1 MGTVVS
7 PDVYMTPPASDTHPV
22 WPPLTPT
29 PCLALK
35 RHRDCEQKCAE
46 LESTVKESVAVRE
59 ALASLNQQLT
69 EVRERHVQDLK
80 ASHQRETAQHRDLKA
95 SHQRILA
102 QQREILALKEREHG
116 PEKAS
121 EHETENAGLKL
132 RRMLEQVELGLGKL
146 PDEERTVFWTKYLG
160 SGSPGATKMMND
172 FLLRVYNIKWGR
184 VDYKERKARIEQ
196 VVKELKDLHST
207 LSSSVHSAWDKGL
220 LIIEDKHSP
229 TQVAMLQ
236 ALLHLEGLEY
246 RTRPRTDAG
255 TAPALAPALAP
266 AATPATAPAPAPHVV
281 QLPQHGQRYT
291 DDQTGRFYYYNRWS
305 NAMQWEPP

>member
-1 MGTVVS
+1 
-7 PDVYMTPPASDTHPV
+7 
-22 WPPLTPT
+22 
-29 PCLALK
+29 
-35 RHRDCEQKCAE
+35 
-46 LESTVKESVAVRE
+46 
-59 ALASLNQQLT
+59 
-69 EVRERHVQDLK
+69 
-80 ASHQRETAQHRDLKA
+80 
-95 SHQRILA
+95 
-102 QQREILALKEREHG
+102 
-116 PEKAS
+116 
-121 EHETENAGLKL
+121 
-132 RRMLEQVELGLGKL
+132 
-146 PDEERTVFWTKYLG
+146 
-160 SGSPGATKMMND
+160 MND
-172 FLLRVYNIKWGR
+172 FLLRAYNIKWGH

-305 NAMQWEPP
+305 SSMQWESPSILRARLSRSRSSASGPSSTGSALSSLSVDIVPGTAVLSSEFSDSL